1 MDVLH
6 HLGAREVQQ
15 VGIAGD
21 LARVI
26 PEALAA
32 IIVAG
37 EVPGL
42 DRGPVGAVEHEDPFG
57 QQRLKSFPHGSTLA
71 SLLRCD
77 QQARSAFR
85 RGHHVG
91 YAAGSGFAEPV
102 EEAALGKDAFEP
114 LTGAVP
120 GAIATGGIGESAP
133 SGRPRPDR
141 PLGKRG
147 ADLLAQVPLF
157 EGLSRRH
164 LKQIA
169 EHADEISFRERE
181 TIVEAGEPGGS
192 FFVIVEGEV
201 RVVRG
206 DRTIAR
212 AGPGEFF
219 GEISLLDGGP
229 RTASVIAETPVVAI
243 RLFKASFDKVVRD
256 EPRVAGKILAVV
268 ARRLREAE
276 RTVTA

>member
-1 MDVLH
+1 
-6 HLGAREVQQ
+6 
-15 VGIAGD
+15 
-21 LARVI
+21 
-26 PEALAA
+26 
-32 IIVAG
+32 
-37 EVPGL
+37 
-42 DRGPVGAVEHEDPFG
+42 
-57 QQRLKSFPHGSTLA
+57 
-71 SLLRCD
+71 
-77 QQARSAFR
+77 
-85 RGHHVG
+85 VG
-91 YAAGSGFAEPV
+91 YAAGSGSVEPV

-169 EHADEISFRERE
+169 ERADEISFREKE
-181 TIVEAGEPGGS
+181 TIVEAGQPGGT
-192 FFVIVEGEV
+192 FFIIVEGEV

-229 RTASVIAETPVVAI
+229 RTASVIADTPVVAI
-243 RLFKASFDKVVRD
+243 RLFKASFDKLVRE

-276 RTVTA
+276 KTVTA

>member
-1 MDVLH
+1 
-6 HLGAREVQQ
+6 
-15 VGIAGD
+15 
-21 LARVI
+21 
-26 PEALAA
+26 
-32 IIVAG
+32 
-37 EVPGL
+37 
-42 DRGPVGAVEHEDPFG
+42 
-57 QQRLKSFPHGSTLA
+57 
-71 SLLRCD
+71 
-77 QQARSAFR
+77 
-85 RGHHVG
+85 VG

-243 RLFKASFDKVVRD
+243 RLFKASFDKLVRE

-276 RTVTA
+276 KTVTA

>member
-1 MDVLH
+1 
-6 HLGAREVQQ
+6 
-15 VGIAGD
+15 
-21 LARVI
+21 
-26 PEALAA
+26 
-32 IIVAG
+32 
-37 EVPGL
+37 
-42 DRGPVGAVEHEDPFG
+42 
-57 QQRLKSFPHGSTLA
+57 
-71 SLLRCD
+71 
-77 QQARSAFR
+77 
-85 RGHHVG
+85 VG
-91 YAAGSGFAEPV
+91 YAAGSGSVEPV

-169 EHADEISFRERE
+169 ERADEISFREKE
-181 TIVEAGEPGGS
+181 TIVEAGQPGGT
-192 FFVIVEGEV
+192 FFIIVEGEV

-229 RTASVIAETPVVAI
+229 RTASVIADTPVVAI
-243 RLFKASFDKVVRD
+243 RLFKASFDRVVRE

>member
-1 MDVLH
+1 
-6 HLGAREVQQ
+6 
-15 VGIAGD
+15 
-21 LARVI
+21 
-26 PEALAA
+26 
-32 IIVAG
+32 
-37 EVPGL
+37 
-42 DRGPVGAVEHEDPFG
+42 
-57 QQRLKSFPHGSTLA
+57 
-71 SLLRCD
+71 
-77 QQARSAFR
+77 
-85 RGHHVG
+85 VG
-91 YAAGSGFAEPV
+91 YAAGSGSVEPV

-169 EHADEISFRERE
+169 EHADEISFREKE
-181 TIVEAGEPGGS
+181 TIVEAGQPGGT
-192 FFVIVEGEV
+192 FFIIVEGEV

-229 RTASVIAETPVVAI
+229 RSASVIAETPVVAI
-243 RLFKASFDKVVRD
+243 RLFKASFDRVVRD

>member
-1 MDVLH
+1 
-6 HLGAREVQQ
+6 
-15 VGIAGD
+15 
-21 LARVI
+21 
-26 PEALAA
+26 
-32 IIVAG
+32 
-37 EVPGL
+37 
-42 DRGPVGAVEHEDPFG
+42 
-57 QQRLKSFPHGSTLA
+57 
-71 SLLRCD
+71 
-77 QQARSAFR
+77 
-85 RGHHVG
+85 
-91 YAAGSGFAEPV
+91 V

-169 EHADEISFRERE
+169 ERADEISFREKE
-181 TIVEAGEPGGS
+181 TIVETGQPGGT
-192 FFVIVEGEV
+192 FFIIVEGEV

-229 RTASVIAETPVVAI
+229 RTASVIADTPVVAI
-243 RLFKASFDKVVRD
+243 RLFKASFDKVVRE
-256 EPRVAGKILAVV
+256 EPRVAAKILAVV

>member
-1 MDVLH
+1 M
-6 HLGAREVQQ
+6 
-15 VGIAGD
+15 
-21 LARVI
+21 
-26 PEALAA
+26 
-32 IIVAG
+32 
-37 EVPGL
+37 
-42 DRGPVGAVEHEDPFG
+42 
-57 QQRLKSFPHGSTLA
+57 
-71 SLLRCD
+71 
-77 QQARSAFR
+77 
-85 RGHHVG
+85 G
-91 YAAGSGFAEPV
+91 YAAGSAFVGGGGGSG
-102 EEAALGKDAFEP
+102 LGKNSFGP

-133 SGRPRPDR
+133 TGRPRPDR
-141 PLGKRG
+141 PLGRRG

-181 TIVEAGEPGGS
+181 IIVEAGQRGGT

-229 RTASVIAETPVVAI
+229 RTASVIAATPVVAI
-243 RLFKASFDKVVRD
+243 RLFKASFDKVVRE
-256 EPRVAGKILAVV
+256 EPRVAGKILAAV

-276 RTVTA
+276 KTVTA

>member
-1 MDVLH
+1 
-6 HLGAREVQQ
+6 
-15 VGIAGD
+15 
-21 LARVI
+21 
-26 PEALAA
+26 
-32 IIVAG
+32 
-37 EVPGL
+37 
-42 DRGPVGAVEHEDPFG
+42 
-57 QQRLKSFPHGSTLA
+57 
-71 SLLRCD
+71 
-77 QQARSAFR
+77 
-85 RGHHVG
+85 VG
-91 YAAGSGFAEPV
+91 YAAGSGFVEPV
-102 EEAALGKDAFEP
+102 EEVALGRDAFEP

-120 GAIATGGIGESAP
+120 GAIASGGIGQSAP
-133 SGRPRPDR
+133 SGRARPDR

-164 LKQIA
+164 LRQIA

-181 TIVEAGEPGGS
+181 LIVEAGQPGGT

-201 RVVRG
+201 RVVRD

-243 RLFKASFDKVVRD
+243 RLFKASFDKVVRE
-256 EPRVAGKILAVV
+256 EPRVAGKILAEV

-276 RTVTA
+276 KTVTA

>member
-1 MDVLH
+1 
-6 HLGAREVQQ
+6 
-15 VGIAGD
+15 
-21 LARVI
+21 
-26 PEALAA
+26 
-32 IIVAG
+32 
-37 EVPGL
+37 
-42 DRGPVGAVEHEDPFG
+42 
-57 QQRLKSFPHGSTLA
+57 
-71 SLLRCD
+71 
-77 QQARSAFR
+77 
-85 RGHHVG
+85 VG
-91 YAAGSGFAEPV
+91 YAAGSGFVEPV
-102 EEAALGKDAFEP
+102 EEVALGKDAFEP

-120 GAIATGGIGESAP
+120 GAIATGGIGESAA

-169 EHADEISFRERE
+169 EHADEISFREKE

>member
-1 MDVLH
+1 VTSN
-6 HLGAREVQQ
+6 
-15 VGIAGD
+15 
-21 LARVI
+21 
-26 PEALAA
+26 
-32 IIVAG
+32 
-37 EVPGL
+37 
-42 DRGPVGAVEHEDPFG
+42 RGPRSVEATPWG
-57 QQRLKSFPHGSTLA
+57 TLP
-71 SLLRCD
+71 
-77 QQARSAFR
+77 
-85 RGHHVG
+85 GP
-91 YAAGSGFAEPV
+91 GFVEPV

-120 GAIATGGIGESAP
+120 GAIATGGIGESEP

-181 TIVEAGEPGGS
+181 IIVEADQPGGT

-243 RLFKASFDKVVRD
+243 RLFKGAFDKVVRE

-276 RTVTA
+276 KTVTA